1 MNEAASAGAAAVRTR
16 ENLLARAKGLMDAVR
31 ERSDETEETRRLAP
45 ETMQAMRDAGIH
57 RILQPARHGGAEAH
71 FSGMADIVETISI
84 ACSAAG
90 WCLTQ
95 YCSHNCLLGYWPGDG
110 QDEIWGATPDAMVAG
125 VLIPSSGRAVRVDG
139 GWRISGR
146 WPFASGVYG
155 ADWFIAT
162 AFTEGDGV
170 PKVAQMHAVPL
181 GQFEIIDTWHTAG
194 LRGTGSADV
203 AVDDIFVPDRRALPI
218 DSTKGG
224 GDAPGCAVNDAAL
237 YKLPAFAMF
246 SINQSI
252 VAVGVAQATFDDFV
266 ARTRDR
272 VARMSGKSMADYSTA
287 QVKVAEAHTAIETA
301 RLLLHHCCDAGM
313 AIAARG
319 ETRADAAQD
328 GASRQGDHGGQA
340 RGRSGRPAVS
350 SFGRRRPLRPQPDLA
365 GDARP
370 HCIRGHIT
378 QNWDVNASNHG
389 RVLLGLPPPTRL
401 FEPVLFLIP
410 QAPGARSA
418 RLATRYA
425 RGAVAPSV
433 PTARFP
439 HLAHFADCQVLASRR
454 DEGPVQAEGQRVGQD
469 ALPERPVGEVPGV
482 EDAEPGGAPLQIEE
496 GAHEPAVAVRLPA
509 RHKYVLLRDQVAR
522 VGPAVD
528 NALIGIDPGRSA
540 RAASRRSRSGKRE
553 ERAVPEPGAARSMR
567 GKSTTRDAT
576 CSTEAAPPGLS
587 TMRR

>member
-16 ENLLARAKGLMDAVR
+16 GNLLARAKGLMDTVR

-125 VLIPSSGRAVRVDG
+125 VLIPSCGRAVRVDG

-170 PKVAQMHAVPL
+170 PKVAQMHAVPH

-218 DSTKGG
+218 NATKGG

-252 VAVGVAQATFDDFV
+252 VAVGVAQATYDDFV

-287 QVKVAEAHTAIETA
+287 QVKVAEAHTVIETA

-319 ETRADAAQD
+319 ETAPMPLKTELRAKATMAGKLAAEAVD
-328 GASRQGDHGGQA
+328 LLFHLSGGAGLYDRNPISRA
-340 RGRSGRPAVS
+340 MR
-350 SFGRRRPLRPQPDLA
+350 DLN
-365 GDARP
+365 
-370 HCIRGHIT
+370 CIRGHIT

-389 RVLLGLPPPTRL
+389 RVLLGLP
-401 FEPVLFLIP
+401 
-410 QAPGARSA
+410 SA
-418 RLATRYA
+418 D
-425 RGAVAPSV
+425 P
-433 PTARFP
+433 
-439 HLAHFADCQVLASRR
+439 
-454 DEGPVQAEGQRVGQD
+454 
-469 ALPERPVGEVPGV
+469 AL
-482 EDAEPGGAPLQIEE
+482 
-496 GAHEPAVAVRLPA
+496 
-509 RHKYVLLRDQVAR
+509 
-522 VGPAVD
+522 
-528 NALIGIDPGRSA
+528 
-540 RAASRRSRSGKRE
+540 
-553 ERAVPEPGAARSMR
+553 
-567 GKSTTRDAT
+567 
-576 CSTEAAPPGLS
+576 
-587 TMRR
+587 